1 MHHAHL
7 HLSLELRCLLR
18 GSAVSVLLDC
28 EPQRLEAR
36 RRVHPKEQR
45 PQSKEKAATLTH
57 KTM

>member
-45 PQSKEKAATLTH
+45 PHSKEKAATLTQ
-57 KTM
+57 